1 MSKTETDL
9 DSITEQLGKTCFTKE
24 EGVSFAGQ
32 SMKLD
37 TKTQAQVV
45 VDQINACP
53 NLEYLNLEGNTLG
66 IEAAEAIG
74 KALESKSELKK
85 ALWKDMFTGRMKNE
99 IPTALKALGK
109 GLITAKA
116 QLEVLDLSDNA
127 SGPIGVEGIIDLIKS
142 PTCYTLKELKL
153 NNMGLGVAGAKLLAS
168 ALMDCYK
175 KSKEAG
181 KPLALKVFIAGRN
194 RLENEG
200 TKALALVFEALGSLE
215 EIQIPQNGIYRLGIE
230 ALSRALACNPRLKE
244 INLNDNTINP
254 EGSAALSEAIT
265 KLQSLVKLDLGDCL
279 LKTRGAEFLAKSLKE
294 GHYALEELV
303 VSFNSIKISGG
314 VALAEAVM
322 SKPRFKRLIVDGNKF
337 GTGGKGK
344 MKQIAETAEK
354 VESLGC
360 MSDDE
365 GSDESDD
372 EEDYGNTPYSDDSC
386 ESDVCSEG
394 DEEEEEEKNDVE
406 STTSSSEPSSGAY
419 PDNISSGLKL
429 VSAKEFLENPT
440 YDNLVGLGNDPV
452 TSIVSDIKMKPYNS
466 QLDELMEAIVKVSS
480 IVDPQCNLLDKKI
493 ATSWEMNTS
502 LELYQK
508 LFEWARQRNALSFVN
523 NALPVHLS
531 LIKDEETRKP
541 KSNQKL
547 GGCIHAL
554 KYLMTEE
561 DIFPKETV
569 AILHMLIKAHQDKS
583 RKKN

>member
-452 TSIVSDIKMKPYNS
+452 TSIVSDIKDNEGRCSPIQNVLPENVERNNKKNS
-466 QLDELMEAIVKVSS
+466 LSNNSTSTDLDSGEDTYDIVGKLVANKLREMNNTSS
-480 IVDPQCNLLDKKI
+480 ILAERLINQV
-493 ATSWEMNTS
+493 
-502 LELYQK
+502 
-508 LFEWARQRNALSFVN
+508 LFEAQLGNLNSN
-523 NALPVHLS
+523 SILKL
-531 LIKDEETRKP
+531 KP
-541 KSNQKL
+541 N
-547 GGCIHAL
+547 
-554 KYLMTEE
+554 
-561 DIFPKETV
+561 
-569 AILHMLIKAHQDKS
+569 
-583 RKKN
+583 

>member
-1 MSKTETDL
+1 MSKTESDL
-9 DSITEQLGKTCFTKE
+9 DSITEKLGKTCFSKE

-153 NNMGLGVAGAKLLAS
+153 NNMGLGVAGAKLLAG

-279 LKTRGAEFLAKSLKE
+279 LKTKGAEFLAKSLKE

-337 GTGGKGK
+337 GNGGKGK
-344 MKQIAETAEK
+344 MKQIAEAAGK

-365 GSDESDD
+365 GSDESED

-394 DEEEEEEKNDVE
+394 DEEEEDKNYVE
-406 STTSSSEPSSGAY
+406 NTSTSDASSGGY
-419 PDNISSGLKL
+419 PDRIASGLTGQ

-440 YDNLVGLGNDPV
+440 YDNLVGLGDDPV
-452 TSIVSDIKMKPYNS
+452 STIVSEIRAKPYNT

-480 IVDPQCNLLDKKI
+480 IVHPECDLLDTKI

-508 LFEWARQRNALSFVN
+508 LFEWAKERKALSYVN

-541 KSNQKL
+541 KSNKKL

-561 DIFPKETV
+561 GVFPKETI
-569 AILHMLIKAHQDKS
+569 AILNMLIKAHQDKS
-583 RKKN
+583 RKKD